1 MKNLITGF
9 LNQVMLAEAPTGK
22 RKTYRWNMIRSDLMM
37 TIPNPHRSE
46 ISVDLLIRILRLV
59 GICREER
66 NTIADQAPSG
76 IDHQV

>member
-22 RKTYRWNMIRSDLMM
+22 RKTYRWNMIRRDLVM

-46 ISVDLLIRILRLV
+46 IGVDLLIRIFRQA
-59 GICREER
+59 GISRQER
-66 NTIADQAPSG
+66 NTIAVQDPSG